1 MKNYNAKVPRG
12 TMRSVLQGEEC
23 KDNRNCIG
31 FGAKSWDWMASQ
43 GPESCCSETFN
54 EGANAQQL
62 SWSAFV
68 AIVEK
73 VAS

>member
-1 MKNYNAKVPRG
+1 
-12 TMRSVLQGEEC
+12 MRYVLQSEKC
-23 KDNRNCIG
+23 KDNRKCIG
-31 FGAKSWDWMASQ
+31 FRAKSWHWMASQ

-54 EGANAQQL
+54 EGANAQL

>member
-1 MKNYNAKVPRG
+1 MQKYKTELGA
-12 TMRSVLQGEEC
+12 MRCVLQGEKC

-54 EGANAQQL
+54 EGANAQF

>member
-1 MKNYNAKVPRG
+1 MQNKTELGA
-12 TMRSVLQGEEC
+12 MRCVLQGEEY

-54 EGANAQQL
+54 EGANAQL
-62 SWSAFV
+62 SGSAFV